1 MGIRYT
7 RQKEEDNKENV
18 VQAEEFVRRMVSL
31 RRAPEQYPDI
41 PNTEIEK

>member
-7 RQKEEDNKENV
+7 RQKEEENKETT
-18 VQAEEFVRRMVSL
+18 VQAEEFVKRMISL
-31 RRAPEQYPDI
+31 RRTQEQLPDI

>member
-7 RQKEEDNKENV
+7 RQKEEDKKDNV

-31 RRAPEQYPDI
+31 RRTPEQYPDI